1 MLFAYNINK
10 QMRKLLLVLIFIA
23 LTYSNL
29 TYSQIKT
36 QAEKN
41 NDNAISF
48 IVSGDYS
55 NALEEINSAIKLVPN
70 NPNYFYVRGTAYQKL
85 NELLKA
91 LIDYKQALKL
101 NPRHTD
107 AILKCGIVY
116 GKLNEKNK
124 ACEYFKLACTY
135 GEPEGC
141 KVTSKFCN

>member
-1 MLFAYNINK
+1 M
-10 QMRKLLLVLIFIA
+10 KLIPTLIVIA

-36 QAEKN
+36 QAEKSS
-41 NDNAISF
+41 DNAISL
-48 IVSGDYS
+48 IMSGNCA
-55 NALEEINSAIKLVPN
+55 NALEEINTAIKLNPN
-70 NPNYFYVRGTAYQKL
+70 NANYFYVRGTAYQKL
-85 NELLKA
+85 NELIKA
-91 LIDYKQALKL
+91 LNDYKQALKL

-141 KVTSKFCN
+141 KIASKFCN

>member
-1 MLFAYNINK
+1 M
-10 QMRKLLLVLIFIA
+10 KLIPTLIFIA
-23 LTYSNL
+23 LNYCNS

-41 NDNAISF
+41 NDNAISS